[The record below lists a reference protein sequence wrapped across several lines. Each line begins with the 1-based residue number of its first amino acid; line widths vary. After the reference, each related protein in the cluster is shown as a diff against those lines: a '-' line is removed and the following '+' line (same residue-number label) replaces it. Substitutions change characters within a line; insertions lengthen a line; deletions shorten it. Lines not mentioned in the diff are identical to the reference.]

1 MGKRVVFLK
10 QLYQDCLLCLTG
22 FSANM
27 ALMVALRNLAS
38 LIAAGNVP
46 VKDEKIAIFS
56 DELNH
61 ASIIDG
67 IRLAERQR
75 SVEFFVYKHCDM
87 SHLREL
93 LSNCKMKKKVVVT
106 DSKRWK
112 QLIQSRGRSFIFS
125 TATPVPIAT
134 AGHAAVI
141 VAKRETWRRRE
152 LWNRVEDFC
161 ALTGIAISS
170 PIISLIVGSEKKALK
185 ASRFLLS
192 SPSITL
198 LFLVQQ

>member
-1 MGKRVVFLK
+1 
-10 QLYQDCLLCLTG
+10 
-22 FSANM
+22 M

-106 DSKRWK
+106 DSCCYCGKKRDLASK
-112 QLIQSRGRSFIFS
+112 RTLEPSRGFPCFD
-125 TATPVPIAT
+125 
-134 AGHAAVI
+134 
-141 VAKRETWRRRE
+141 
-152 LWNRVEDFC
+152 WNCHFQSNN
-161 ALTGIAISS
+161 ISYCR
-170 PIISLIVGSEKKALK
+170 K
-185 ASRFLLS
+185 
-192 SPSITL
+192 
-198 LFLVQQ
+198 

>member
-10 QLYQDCLLCLTG
+10 QLYQDCLLCPTG

-106 DSKRWK
+106 DRKRWK

-125 TATPVPIAT
+125 TTTPVPIAT

-141 VAKRETWRRRE
+141 VVKRETWRRRE
-152 LWNRVEDFC
+152 LWNRVEDFR

-185 ASRFLLS
+185 ASRNSYVGNLS
-192 SPSITL
+192 
-198 LFLVQQ
+198 LFCEIE

>member
-1 MGKRVVFLK
+1 
-10 QLYQDCLLCLTG
+10 
-22 FSANM
+22 M

-106 DSKRWK
+106 DRLVMFLQMFITLSFLYPIKISNSKPFFR
-112 QLIQSRGRSFIFS
+112 IFMLFFFWMS
-125 TATPVPIAT
+125 KN
-134 AGHAAVI
+134 I
-141 VAKRETWRRRE
+141 VHFQITI
-152 LWNRVEDFC
+152 LCIFC
-161 ALTGIAISS
+161 ILPMKYMFMNIT
-170 PIISLIVGSEKKALK
+170 
-185 ASRFLLS
+185 RFLQLHS
-192 SPSITL
+192 FMNDSWVYAVCSI
-198 LFLVQQ
+198 

>member
-1 MGKRVVFLK
+1 
-10 QLYQDCLLCLTG
+10 
-22 FSANM
+22 M

-106 DSKRWK
+106 DRKRWK

-125 TATPVPIAT
+125 TTTPVPIAT
-134 AGHAAVI
+134 AGHGEIQHYFTAVI
-141 VAKRETWRRRE
+141 VVKRETWRRRE
-152 LWNRVEDFC
+152 LWNRVEDFR

>member
-10 QLYQDCLLCLTG
+10 QLYQDCLLCPTG

-106 DSKRWK
+106 DS
-112 QLIQSRGRSFIFS
+112 
-125 TATPVPIAT
+125 
-134 AGHAAVI
+134 
-141 VAKRETWRRRE
+141 
-152 LWNRVEDFC
+152 
-161 ALTGIAISS
+161 
-170 PIISLIVGSEKKALK
+170 LK
-185 ASRFLLS
+185 
-192 SPSITL
+192 TM
-198 LFLVQQ
+198 

>member
-1 MGKRVVFLK
+1 
-10 QLYQDCLLCLTG
+10 
-22 FSANM
+22 
-27 ALMVALRNLAS
+27 
-38 LIAAGNVP
+38 
-46 VKDEKIAIFS
+46 
-56 DELNH
+56 
-61 ASIIDG
+61 
-67 IRLAERQR
+67 
-75 SVEFFVYKHCDM
+75 
-87 SHLREL
+87 
-93 LSNCKMKKKVVVT
+93 MKKKVVVT

-152 LWNRVEDFC
+152 LWNRVEDFR

-198 LFLVQQ
+198 FFLVQQ